1 MATPRALLRSAR
13 VAVAARRIEPKIVWV
28 LGSPRSGSTWLLR
41 LLGDHGAVVP
51 VNEPLIGHYLA
62 PFLIDSW
69 GWDAASLDA
78 STFTTRRSQQHKPE
92 QFFNA
97 EFEHVWRPALGDLM
111 RRRFA
116 AHAVRYPS
124 RAPFAKTMVV
134 VKEPNGSQAADVLTS
149 ALPRSRLLF
158 LLRDARDVI
167 DSEIAGASSGG
178 WVEKQFP
185 GFHGL
190 PEDARLRFATHCAYK
205 WLWRTEV
212 VQEAYARHPG
222 PKLLVRYEDLRADT
236 RTHLR
241 AIVDWCGL
249 EADDT
254 ELDELIGRHA
264 FERLPEK
271 IRGAQHFVRAA
282 SPGLWRENLTADEQ
296 QAVHEICGAKLAELG
311 YGA

>member
-1 MATPRALLRSAR
+1 MEPRALVRAAR
-13 VAVAARRIEPKIVWV
+13 VAWAARRIEPKLTWV

-41 LLGDHGAVVP
+41 LLTDHEAVVP

-69 GWDAASLDA
+69 GWDAAALDA
-78 STFTTRRSQQHKPE
+78 GSFTTRRSQQHKPE

-124 RAPFAKTMVV
+124 RASFAETEVV
-134 VKEPNGSQAADVLTS
+134 IKEPNGSQAADVLMA
-149 ALPRSRLLF
+149 ALPRARLLF

-167 DSEIAGASSGG
+167 DSEVAGASSGG

-185 GFHGL
+185 GFQGL
-190 PEDARLRFATHCAYK
+190 PEDARRRFAVHCAYK

-212 VQEAYARHPG
+212 VQEACAAHPG

-241 AIVDWCGL
+241 AIVDWMGL
-249 EADDT
+249 KADDAK
-254 ELDELIGRHA
+254 LDALIERHA
-264 FERLPEK
+264 FESLPAD

-282 SPGLWRENLTADEQ
+282 SPGLWRQNLSEEEQ
-296 QAVHEICGAKLAELG
+296 RAIHEICGAKLAELG
-311 YGA
+311 YET